1 MPKAAEPEQVSGNNW
16 VKTRTQHVYRHSKS
30 GRYYVRGYRQG
41 REVWKALG
49 TTNYQVAKGNARET
63 LKEIQ
68 KTRTLTDA

>member
-49 TTNYQVAKGNARET
+49 TTNYQVAKATLARRSRKYRKPE
-63 LKEIQ
+63 
-68 KTRTLTDA
+68 R